1 MLITKSSAT
10 LWATAFFSVPSQ
22 DGMITEERLG
32 DILSSPKAVA
42 YFQTLD
48 VDVTE
53 SAALF
58 SLLDNG
64 DGEMSQEAFF

>member
-1 MLITKSSAT
+1 
-10 LWATAFFSVPSQ
+10 
-22 DGMITEERLG
+22 MITEERLG

-64 DGEMSQEAFF
+64 DGEMSQEEACPAVAACGC